1 MYLHKIE
8 NHFMNVGKQLRVFF
22 PFCGKMKE
30 MKWFY
35 DHGHQVVGVEIAE
48 KPVRDFF
55 HENNLPVVES
65 HCSATE
71 SKNFQSL
78 DGRLIVYCTD
88 IFAFLSS
95 QPPPMDV
102 VWDRASLCIM
112 ASQKER
118 LRYVELMKS
127 VLAPGYMYILTT
139 FRHDNSSF
147 TGPPHNVADSDVMEL
162 FGDIATLTKVCELVN
177 GVTVTGIPSL
187 YEVTWCIRG

>member
-1 MYLHKIE
+1 
-8 NHFMNVGKQLRVFF
+8 
-22 PFCGKMKE
+22 

-118 LRYVELMKS
+118 LSRYVELMKS

-147 TGPPHNVADSDVMEL
+147 T
-162 FGDIATLTKVCELVN
+162 GDIATLTKVCELVN